1 MAENQEF
8 LSKPADEVLAQL
20 NTSQSGL
27 SAQEVHRRLET
38 YGPNEL
44 AEKQKRTGFIEI
56 LYHLRNPLVLILLI
70 AGLVSGF
77 VGDTTDAVIIFFIV
91 LLSIVLDVYQE
102 SKAQNAAE
110 ALRERVTTKATVLR
124 DGVKQDVD
132 LSEVVPGDI
141 VYLIAGDLVPADARL
156 ITAKDLNLNQSALTG
171 EAFPVEKNPN
181 PLSTVTSEMTT
192 WNNYVFL
199 GTSVVSGAL
208 R

>member
-1 MAENQEF
+1 MADNPEILTKSVE
-8 LSKPADEVLAQL
+8 DVLTKL

-27 SAQEVHRRLET
+27 STLEVQRRFAT

-44 AEKQKRTGFIEI
+44 ADKQKRTGFVEI

-91 LLSIVLDVYQE
+91 LLSITLDVYQE

-110 ALRERVTTKATVLR
+110 ALKERVTTKATVLR
-124 DGVKQDVD
+124 DGVKQDVKI
-132 LSEVVPGDI
+132 SEVVPGDI
-141 VYLIAGDLVPADARL
+141 VYLIAGDLVPADGRL
-156 ITAKDLNLNQSALTG
+156 IASKDLNVNQSALTG
-171 EAFPVEKNPN
+171 EAFPVEKNFTA
-181 PLSTVTSEMTT
+181 LLTVTP
-192 WNNYVFL
+192 
-199 GTSVVSGAL
+199 

>member
-1 MAENQEF
+1 MAENHEV

-20 NTSQSGL
+20 KTSQSGL
-27 SAQEVHRRLET
+27 SAQEVQLRLAT

-56 LYHLRNPLVLILLI
+56 LYHLKNPLVLILLI

-77 VGDTTDAVIIFFIV
+77 VGDTTDAIIIFFIV
-91 LLSIVLDVYQE
+91 LLSIILDVYQE

-110 ALRERVTTKATVLR
+110 ALKERVTTKATVLR
-124 DGVKQDVD
+124 DGVKQDVK

-171 EAFPVEKNPN
+171 EAFPVEKNAA
-181 PLSTVTSEMTT
+181 PLSAATSEMTG
-192 WNNYVFL
+192 
-199 GTSVVSGAL
+199 GTTTFSWEHP
-208 R
+208 